1 MLQAGGRLSLG
12 GMASLFHQP
21 ICPFSRKVRLMLGE
35 KKFAVEFVEE
45 RPWER
50 RLDFLM
56 LNPSG
61 EVPVL
66 VGDAGTIAGHYAIT
80 EWLEEKG
87 GALPLM
93 PSGGLARAEVRRLIA
108 WFDDK
113 FYGEVSRL
121 ITYEKIDRRFMGDRA
136 GGGGPDME
144 TVRTGLHNLGLH
156 MEYLTYLLEQRSWL
170 AGGDITIAD
179 LTAGAHLS
187 CLDFTGDV
195 PWQSWPVVRDWY
207 ARIKSRPS
215 FRPLL
220 ADTVAGMRPPAYYI
234 DLDF

>member
-1 MLQAGGRLSLG
+1 MLQASGQLSLG

-21 ICPFSRKVRLMLGE
+21 ICPFSRKVRLVLGE

-45 RPWER
+45 RPSER

-93 PSGGLARAEVRRLIA
+93 PSGGLAR
-108 WFDDK
+108 
-113 FYGEVSRL
+113 
-121 ITYEKIDRRFMGDRA
+121 
-136 GGGGPDME
+136 P
-144 TVRTGLHNLGLH
+144 
-156 MEYLTYLLEQRSWL
+156 
-170 AGGDITIAD
+170 
-179 LTAGAHLS
+179 TA
-187 CLDFTGDV
+187 
-195 PWQSWPVVRDWY
+195 
-207 ARIKSRPS
+207 
-215 FRPLL
+215 
-220 ADTVAGMRPPAYYI
+220 
-234 DLDF
+234 

>member
-1 MLQAGGRLSLG
+1 
-12 GMASLFHQP
+12 MASLFHQP
-21 ICPFSRKVRLMLGE
+21 ICPFSRKVRLVLGE

-66 VGDAGTIAGHYAIT
+66 VGDAGTIVGHYAIT

-93 PSGGLARAEVRRLIA
+93 PSGGLPRAEVRRLIA

-113 FYGEVSRL
+113 FYGEVGRL
-121 ITYEKIDRRFMGDRA
+121 IT
-136 GGGGPDME
+136 
-144 TVRTGLHNLGLH
+144 
-156 MEYLTYLLEQRSWL
+156 
-170 AGGDITIAD
+170 
-179 LTAGAHLS
+179 
-187 CLDFTGDV
+187 
-195 PWQSWPVVRDWY
+195 
-207 ARIKSRPS
+207 
-215 FRPLL
+215 
-220 ADTVAGMRPPAYYI
+220 
-234 DLDF
+234 

>member
-1 MLQAGGRLSLG
+1 
-12 GMASLFHQP
+12 MASLFHQP
-21 ICPFSRKVRLMLGE
+21 ICPFSRKVRLVLGE

-113 FYGEVSRL
+113 FYGEVGRL
-121 ITYEKIDRRFMGDRA
+121 ITYEKIDRRFMGDRCRRRRA
-136 GGGGPDME
+136 GYGNRAHRAP
-144 TVRTGLHNLGLH
+144 
-156 MEYLTYLLEQRSWL
+156 QSWPAYGISDLSPGTAQL
-170 AGGDITIAD
+170 AGG
-179 LTAGAHLS
+179 
-187 CLDFTGDV
+187 
-195 PWQSWPVVRDWY
+195 
-207 ARIKSRPS
+207 
-215 FRPLL
+215 
-220 ADTVAGMRPPAYYI
+220 
-234 DLDF
+234 

>member
-1 MLQAGGRLSLG
+1 MRL
-12 GMASLFHQP
+12 
-21 ICPFSRKVRLMLGE
+21 VLGE

-113 FYGEVSRL
+113 FYGEVGWL
-121 ITYEKIDRRFMGDRA
+121 ITYEKIDRRFMG
-136 GGGGPDME
+136 
-144 TVRTGLHNLGLH
+144 
-156 MEYLTYLLEQRSWL
+156 
-170 AGGDITIAD
+170 
-179 LTAGAHLS
+179 
-187 CLDFTGDV
+187 
-195 PWQSWPVVRDWY
+195 
-207 ARIKSRPS
+207 
-215 FRPLL
+215 
-220 ADTVAGMRPPAYYI
+220 
-234 DLDF
+234 

>member
-1 MLQAGGRLSLG
+1 MG

-21 ICPFSRKVRLMLGE
+21 VCPFSRKVRLVLGE

-113 FYGEVSRL
+113 FYREVGRL
-121 ITYEKIDRRFMGDRA
+121 ITHEKIDRRFMGDSA

-144 TVRTGLHNLGLH
+144 
-156 MEYLTYLLEQRSWL
+156 
-170 AGGDITIAD
+170 
-179 LTAGAHLS
+179 LS
-187 CLDFTGDV
+187 LIHISEPT
-195 PWQSWPVVRDWY
+195 
-207 ARIKSRPS
+207 RP
-215 FRPLL
+215 
-220 ADTVAGMRPPAYYI
+220 Y
-234 DLDF
+234 